1 MNVTLEFSEPPQS
14 GYKHFVTY
22 YYYCFGNIIL
32 TGKNSKACIR
42 KSSFCIVFKRIIHLP
57 TACTQTNLMFQVFFF
72 FSSFSSGFGFTSEFT
87 VCVTELGMKKL
98 RTKSNRTDLLLSL
111 IWQCSL
117 KSQSK

>member
-1 MNVTLEFSEPPQS
+1 MLPWSFLSHLRMATSTFI
-14 GYKHFVTY
+14 VTY

-32 TGKNSKACIR
+32 TDKNSEACIR
-42 KSSFCIVFKRIIHLP
+42 KSSFCIIFKRIIHLP

-98 RTKSNRTDLLLSL
+98 RTKSNKTDLLLSL